1 MMMKPHHRGHHHRH
15 RHGPFGGGGRGG
27 RQRRGNVRAAVLS
40 LLAERPMH
48 GYEIIQEIARRTG
61 GVWSPS
67 PGSVYPT
74 LQMLADEGFISAAE
88 EGGKK
93 LFTLTDHGRTEH
105 TAPPW
110 RDIDIQLDPVDG
122 ELRTAIRLLGSAMEQ
137 ISHAGTPEQKAR
149 AVELYNDL
157 RRKLYAILA
166 EE

>member
-1 MMMKPHHRGHHHRH
+1 
-15 RHGPFGGGGRGG
+15 
-27 RQRRGNVRAAVLS
+27 
-40 LLAERPMH
+40 MH

-74 LQMLADEGFISAAE
+74 LQMLADEGLVSAAE

-93 LFTLTDHGRTEH
+93 LFNLTEHGRTEH
-105 TAPPW
+105 PAPPW
-110 RDIDIQLDPVDG
+110 RDIEFQLDPVDG
-122 ELRTAIRLLGSAMEQ
+122 ELRSAVRLLGAAMEQ
-137 ISHAGTPEQKAR
+137 ISHAGTPEQKTR
-149 AVELYNDL
+149 TVELYNEL

>member
-1 MMMKPHHRGHHHRH
+1 MHRH
-15 RHGPFGGGGRGG
+15 RHGPFGGGGRGGG

-48 GYEIIQEIARRTG
+48 GYEIIQEIAKRTG
-61 GVWSPS
+61 GGWSPS

-74 LQMLADEGFISAAE
+74 LQMLADEGLISSEE

-110 RDIDIQLDPVDG
+110 RDINFQLDPVDG
-122 ELRTAIRLLGSAMEQ
+122 ELRSSIRLLGSAMEQ

-149 AVELYNDL
+149 AVELYNEL
-157 RRKLYAILA
+157 RRKLYTILA

>member
-1 MMMKPHHRGHHHRH
+1 
-15 RHGPFGGGGRGG
+15 
-27 RQRRGNVRAAVLS
+27 
-40 LLAERPMH
+40 MH

-74 LQMLADEGFISAAE
+74 LQMLADEGLVAANE
-88 EGGKK
+88 ESGKK
-93 LFTLTDHGRTEH
+93 LFTVTEHGRAEH

-110 RDIDIQLDPVDG
+110 HDIDIQLDPVDG
-122 ELRTAIRLLGSAMEQ
+122 ELRTAVRLLGAAMEQ
-137 ISHAGTPEQKAR
+137 ISHAGTPEQKTR
-149 AVELYNDL
+149 AAELYTEL

>member
-1 MMMKPHHRGHHHRH
+1 
-15 RHGPFGGGGRGG
+15 
-27 RQRRGNVRAAVLS
+27 
-40 LLAERPMH
+40 MH

-61 GVWSPS
+61 GGWSPS

-74 LQMLADEGFISAAE
+74 LQMLADEGLISSAE

-93 LFTLTDHGRTEH
+93 LFTLTDHGRTEQ

-110 RDIDIQLDPVDG
+110 RDINFQLDPVDG
-122 ELRTAIRLLGSAMEQ
+122 ELRSSIRLLGSAMEQ

-149 AVELYNDL
+149 AVELYNEL

>member
-1 MMMKPHHRGHHHRH
+1 
-15 RHGPFGGGGRGG
+15 
-27 RQRRGNVRAAVLS
+27 
-40 LLAERPMH
+40 MH

-74 LQMLADEGFISAAE
+74 LQMLADEGLVSAEE

-93 LFTLTDHGRTEH
+93 LFDLTERGRTEH

-110 RDIDIQLDPVDG
+110 RDIEIQLDPVDG
-122 ELRTAIRLLGSAMEQ
+122 ELRTAVRLLGAAMEQ

-149 AVELYNDL
+149 AAELYNEL
-157 RRKLYAILA
+157 RRRLYAILA

>member
-1 MMMKPHHRGHHHRH
+1 
-15 RHGPFGGGGRGG
+15 
-27 RQRRGNVRAAVLS
+27 
-40 LLAERPMH
+40 MH

-74 LQMLADEGFISAAE
+74 LQMLADEGLVSALE

-93 LFTLTDHGRTEH
+93 LFTLTEHGRAEH

-110 RDIDIQLDPVDG
+110 HDIDIQQDPADG
-122 ELRTAIRLLGSAMEQ
+122 ELRTAVRLLGAAMEQ

-149 AVELYNDL
+149 AAELYTEL

>member
-1 MMMKPHHRGHHHRH
+1 
-15 RHGPFGGGGRGG
+15 
-27 RQRRGNVRAAVLS
+27 
-40 LLAERPMH
+40 MH

-61 GVWSPS
+61 GGWSPS

-74 LQMLADEGFISAAE
+74 LQMLADEGFISSVE

-105 TAPPW
+105 PAAPW
-110 RDIDIQLDPVDG
+110 HDIEIQLDPVDG

-137 ISHAGTPEQKAR
+137 ISHAGTPAQKTR
-149 AVELYNDL
+149 AAELYNEL
-157 RRKLYAILA
+157 RRKIYAILA

>member
-1 MMMKPHHRGHHHRH
+1 M
-15 RHGPFGGGGRGG
+15 
-27 RQRRGNVRAAVLS
+27 
-40 LLAERPMH
+40 LAERPMH
-48 GYEIIQEIARRTG
+48 GYEIIQEIAKRTG

-74 LQMLADEGFISAAE
+74 LQMLADEGLVSALE

-93 LFTLTDHGRTEH
+93 LFTLTEHGRAEH

-110 RDIDIQLDPVDG
+110 NDIDIQLDPVDG
-122 ELRTAIRLLGSAMEQ
+122 ELRTAVRLLGAAMEQ
-137 ISHAGTPEQKAR
+137 ISHAGTPEQKTR
-149 AVELYNDL
+149 AAEHYNEL

>member
-1 MMMKPHHRGHHHRH
+1 M
-15 RHGPFGGGGRGG
+15 
-27 RQRRGNVRAAVLS
+27 
-40 LLAERPMH
+40 LAERPMH

-61 GVWSPS
+61 GAWSPS

-74 LQMLADEGFISAAE
+74 LQMLADEGLISPEE

-110 RDIDIQLDPVDG
+110 RDINIQLDPVDG
-122 ELRTAIRLLGSAMEQ
+122 ELRSAIRLLGSAMEQ

-149 AVELYNDL
+149 AVELYNEL